1 MDQLLL
7 RERELHERN
16 VLLDERSKKVVK
28 HADEALEAPRR
39 STESSTTPRGG
50 GGSGGGG
57 GVRSH
62 KAACASQP
70 VPPPSLIPADDVVCG
85 LSTPAA
91 AAAADDEE
99 EQEEEED
106 AGLVPDLSGMGPD
119 AAIRFQKAQLKV
131 MREELDAMSA
141 AQQDSEEHAAV
152 LQAQLDKAN
161 KKLKESGR
169 AQAQLTVQHD
179 KQRARADE
187 AERRADGMHQQL
199 AAATKEADTLKRD
212 ARKQQAEANTR
223 EVRLNRALEEV
234 ERHKAMLGQARAQAK
249 EGNHHARKD
258 SDRIVADNRR
268 LERQKAEL
276 LAAFKK
282 QLKLIDVLK
291 RQKLHMEAA
300 KQLAFTEEE
309 FLNVLKA

>member
-1 MDQLLL
+1 MDQLLQ

-50 GGSGGGG
+50 GGG
-57 GVRSH
+57 GVGSH

-85 LSTPAA
+85 LSAPAA
-91 AAAADDEE
+91 AAADEDDD
-99 EQEEEED
+99 EEED

-169 AQAQLTVQHD
+169 ALAQLTVQHD